1 MKTPPTQ
8 TSKVAPNRASR
19 SQRRRPSCRP
29 RALAMNSELKII
41 IPAVGRLTSNLGSS
55 VHCGQSR
62 PAMLYRLVLYS
73 ATHNEVRLK

>member
-1 MKTPPTQ
+1 
-8 TSKVAPNRASR
+8 
-19 SQRRRPSCRP
+19 
-29 RALAMNSELKII
+29 MNSELKII